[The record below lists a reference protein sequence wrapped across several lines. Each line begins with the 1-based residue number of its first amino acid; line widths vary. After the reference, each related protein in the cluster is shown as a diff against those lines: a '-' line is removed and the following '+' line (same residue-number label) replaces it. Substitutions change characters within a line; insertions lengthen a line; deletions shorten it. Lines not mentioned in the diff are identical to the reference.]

1 MVVLGVHK
9 GQLGH
14 TFQLIV
20 KRLFSLLQHDY
31 ELILKKIPLSFTI
44 IFDDYVA
51 SIGPGVDITQN
62 RKNCQLNLD
71 LEYPAGFQY
80 SVFDTVYRGYV
91 GISAGVTA
99 TQSAVF
105 YYSGRKSFPILQ
117 QITLNHIPR
126 NRPGNHRHE
135 FYWTPFARLRS

>member
-1 MVVLGVHK
+1 M
-9 GQLGH
+9 
-14 TFQLIV
+14 
-20 KRLFSLLQHDY
+20 
-31 ELILKKIPLSFTI
+31 LSFTL

-51 SIGPGVDITQN
+51 SIGPGVDITET

-91 GISAGVTA
+91 GIEAGITA

-105 YYSGRKSFPILQ
+105 YYSGRKSFPALQ
-117 QITLNHIPR
+117 QISLNQIPR
-126 NRPGNHRHE
+126 NCPSNHKRE
-135 FYWTPFARLRS
+135 FYWTTFAGLRN